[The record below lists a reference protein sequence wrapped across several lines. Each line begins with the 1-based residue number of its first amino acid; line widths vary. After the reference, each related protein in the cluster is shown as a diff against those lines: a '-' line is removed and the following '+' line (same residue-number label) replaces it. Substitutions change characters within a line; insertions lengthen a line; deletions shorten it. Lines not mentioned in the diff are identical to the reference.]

1 MESFQFHGTAF
12 NGRVTGRL
20 VQFHTLQL
28 NPYKWKVLHY
38 GNINLTLQN
47 ETLVTLSLTLLPKT
61 HWRYGPKKIQ
71 NISIRPTANIPV
83 FR

>member
-38 GNINLTLQN
+38 GKVNLTLSN
-47 ETLVTLSLTLLPKT
+47 ETVTLIPLRKT
-61 HWRYGPKKIQ
+61 ARRIYEIKGMCANFQQK
-71 NISIRPTANIPV
+71 ISINSV
-83 FR
+83 L